1 MGRHV
6 GQLVQQTQLGKGLP
20 GTLLVGRRVTAWN
33 GWNVPGETAE
43 AWEVGRNVEE
53 GGIYSA
59 DKDKGKKGKSEV
71 LSSVHWEGHSS
82 EN

>member
-1 MGRHV
+1 MPR
-6 GQLVQQTQLGKGLP
+6 K
-20 GTLLVGRRVTAWN
+20 
-33 GWNVPGETAE
+33 TAE

-59 DKDKGKKGKSEV
+59 NKDKGKKRKSDV